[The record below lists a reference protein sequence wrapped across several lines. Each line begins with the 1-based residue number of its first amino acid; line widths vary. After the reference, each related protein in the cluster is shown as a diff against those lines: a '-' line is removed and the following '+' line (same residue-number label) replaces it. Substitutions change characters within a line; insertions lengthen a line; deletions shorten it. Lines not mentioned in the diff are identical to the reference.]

1 MGKCFITRLNG
12 VVDNSQLLKIGE
24 FRIGISGGISSSDK
38 LQHRISIRAIDKPI
52 EMSIIGDGYFTDST
66 LSENKGKVVTIP
78 ANTVQTQEVYINT
91 SSGCKVSISDKYHVK
106 LLGSN
111 INDFLSLEL
120 EDFKF
125 FNNITVIELY
135 RNNGIIGDIKNLSSL
150 KKLQTLVL
158 KDIPNISGNLS
169 NFAAL
174 SSLETIRISSNKI
187 QGDIASLKDLTSL
200 GWLDITSINVFG
212 NINALVNLKSLKT
225 INLLSPNIMG
235 DLSSF
240 KSMNDV
246 TNIIIGGEISGDLAV
261 LPSKLKYINLGSSS
275 LNMSWSSR
283 SASATIISI
292 DGVSVKL
299 DNVDKML
306 QDQANCVAT
315 DDNHKIIKVI
325 GTRTS
330 ASDAAV
336 QTLQSKGYTVSIT
349 PA

>member
-1 MGKCFITRLNG
+1 MVILQIALFL
-12 VVDNSQLLKIGE
+12 
-24 FRIGISGGISSSDK
+24 RI
-38 LQHRISIRAIDKPI
+38 
-52 EMSIIGDGYFTDST
+52 
-66 LSENKGKVVTIP
+66 KVVTIP
-78 ANTVQTQEVYINT
+78 ANTVQLQELYIN
-91 SSGCKVSISDKYHVK
+91 SSVGCKVSISDKYHVK
-106 LLGSN
+106 SLGSN
-111 INDFLSLEL
+111 INDLLSLEL

-125 FNNITVIELY
+125 FNNITNIELY

-150 KKLQTLVL
+150 KNLQTLVL
-158 KDIPNISGNLS
+158 KDINNISGNLS

-174 SSLETIRISSNKI
+174 PSLKTLRISSNKI
-187 QGDIASLKDLTSL
+187 KGDIASLKDLTSL
-200 GWLDITSINVFG
+200 DWLDITSINVFG

-240 KSMNDV
+240 RSMVDV
-246 TNIIIGGEISGDLAV
+246 TNIIISGEISGDLAM
-261 LPSKLKYINLGSSS
+261 LPSKLKYINLSSNS
-275 LNMSWSSR
+275 LMMSWSSR
-283 SASATIISI
+283 PASATIISI
-292 DGVSVKL
+292 DGTSVKL

-306 QDQANCVAT
+306 QDQANCIAT

-336 QTLQSKGYTVSIT
+336 QTLQSTGYTVSIT